1 MIRKTNLFLA
11 LPAVL
16 GLLATSPA
24 YAYWHRGFVGHG
36 GWGRPGVGVGVGLG
50 VAAGAAVGLAA
61 GAALAA
67 PRYVAPAPV
76 SLWPRHP
83 SPMCRRRPTTHRH
96 RSPTCRKTEPNRRA
110 HTGVTG

>member
-1 MIRKTNLFLA
+1 MIRKTSLFLA
-11 LPAVL
+11 LPAVV

-36 GWGRPGVGVGVGLG
+36 GWGRPGVGIGLG

-76 SLWPRHP
+76 VVAPP
-83 SPMCRRRPTTHRH
+83 PVAYAP
-96 RSPTCRKTEPNRRA
+96 PPA
-110 HTGVTG
+110 YYAPPPVAYVP